1 MLRPPGPPLSDAS
14 GKPSVSQA
22 QASLSHTA
30 GQVVP
35 ASLSWSHVAEYG
47 YPRHIAAQRPPG
59 IHAMPRTKSKRTAPH
74 PIAAAIAADLER
86 LQPAEP
92 QPQSIPPP
100 VWSVL
105 RGFRRRGRSI
115 PQIMEVLERHG
126 YHADPDMLATRL
138 KPRTP
143 LQVRQLSPDTGSSV
157 ASTAEPTA
165 THAPA
170 DVADAA
176 PVPGADPPPAGA
188 FTAEQRAQYQIPQW
202 ADGSDIRNGETL
214 EKYARRKR
222 IEGSPE
228 SHRATRR
235 KFIGES

>member
-1 MLRPPGPPLSDAS
+1 
-14 GKPSVSQA
+14 
-22 QASLSHTA
+22 
-30 GQVVP
+30 
-35 ASLSWSHVAEYG
+35 
-47 YPRHIAAQRPPG
+47 
-59 IHAMPRTKSKRTAPH
+59 MPRKKSKNTAPH

-92 QPQSIPPP
+92 QPGSIPPP

-126 YHADPDMLATRL
+126 YHADPDMLAARL

-143 LQVRQLSPDTGSSV
+143 RHVSQSSPDTGSSV
-157 ASTAEPTA
+157 DSTAEPTA
-165 THAPA
+165 THVPA
-170 DVADAA
+170 AVADASS
-176 PVPGADPPPAGA
+176 VRGTDPPPAGA
-188 FTAEQRAQYQIPQW
+188 FTAAQLAQYQIPEW
-202 ADGSDIRNGETL
+202 ADGSDMRPGETP

-222 IEGSPE
+222 FEGSPE
-228 SHRATRR
+228 SQRATRG

>member
-1 MLRPPGPPLSDAS
+1 
-14 GKPSVSQA
+14 
-22 QASLSHTA
+22 
-30 GQVVP
+30 
-35 ASLSWSHVAEYG
+35 
-47 YPRHIAAQRPPG
+47 
-59 IHAMPRTKSKRTAPH
+59 MPRKSSKRTAPH

-126 YHADPDMLATRL
+126 YHADPDMLAARL
-138 KPRTP
+138 KPRMP
-143 LQVRQLSPDTGSSV
+143 LQVRRLSPDTRSSV
-157 ASTAEPTA
+157 DSTAEPTA

-170 DVADAA
+170 DVADAG
-176 PVPGADPPPAGA
+176 PVPGTDPPPAGA
-188 FTAEQRAQYQIPQW
+188 ITAEQRAQYQIPAW
-202 ADGSDIRNGETL
+202 ADGSDMRNGETL

-228 SHRATRR
+228 SQRATRG